1 MKFLFQY
8 FSLGHVRLVTSNKFR
23 QGKFLAPKLSQRNC
37 VPSPKAKFQVVTL
50 FTGCTQLR
58 RLCKEEIPALLK
70 KSLPSEWFGK
80 HMVQWL
86 PGKDLNHP
94 PKRWLE
100 SLWIYLRDH
109 FKEDLSTFEN
119 LPLIPLDLS
128 KVPVTLTELTNPS
141 RVVAKRLKNDRLDG
155 KLSEVLKELGV
166 ILIKECPTFLLS
178 HPAVLETFVH
188 PPRVH
193 SVLKAMEASSS
204 FLGDGPGMHSAIM
217 LDKVKDESKRFLRK
231 FISKTPSLSPE
242 EKSYVSCLPI
252 FETLTKVFVSK
263 KHGLGA
269 APEDPIPVALNGD
282 FIDVSDKDSKDMAG
296 LLEIGI
302 PTLTEFVCDKIF
314 PDVGRRWYSE
324 EEIDKLMSFVIE
336 RYHVHLEADDKFEK
350 TMKALPF
357 VPTNSG
363 RVVAEGIFDPREALL
378 QDIFADEDVFP
389 VREPYLNPEFLVILE
404 KLGMKS
410 EKEIS
415 VHDLLKSAKKVTDV
429 PNSVEARQKSEAI
442 MAYLEKNPR
451 KLKETFSAKDLGSL
465 LCDIKW
471 VSALRKKPH
480 GFPKTL
486 HLYGETAKEALFYRP
501 TDVTSEDKVNL
512 IGTVMPIV
520 KVHSQLAKHFGWN
533 EKPRA
538 SDVVKHLKTVSC
550 HYTANEKAQYI
561 EMVKEIYSFLDQP
574 KDADVEAAMQEIER
588 SSWIWNGDGFS
599 SSKTIL
605 THKPPIDLLPYIFSL
620 PSEVKQFS
628 RLFTTFGM
636 QERCEPSS
644 LLHVLHQIKEKYLD
658 DGRRFPHSEVK
669 KDLQISVDILNEI
682 KPDVGKQLPSHLQE
696 KVLIPTHVEG
706 DSCVRLVKV
715 EDCMYCEHEWLERGN
730 LDEEVDYLYVHP
742 NVPNSTAE
750 LLQVPTLTNR
760 MLKPDEMQIGDE
772 FGQEEKLTD
781 RLRRLLEE
789 YTDGFSVLKELIQ
802 NADDAGATEVKFL
815 YDKRNNKDAQTC
827 LIDEGMREC
836 QGPALWVYNDAEF
849 RDEDFINI
857 TKLNGRTKE
866 TKTEKIGK
874 FGLGFNAVYNLTD
887 VPMFLSKNF
896 FVIFDPSTLHLG
908 KAIRNK
914 SKPGMKIDVN
924 KNTKR
929 LRNFKNQFKPFN
941 GIFGCD
947 LLLEKEDNS
956 FNGTLFRFP
965 LRTRQQAEKSEIKN
979 LHYNDEEM
987 RQLLKT
993 FYERRDLLLL
1003 FTQNVIRVG
1012 LYSLPSSSRQNPQP
1026 KMLFQVTKSLTE
1038 GGILRELSLPVMLP
1052 HTARKLD
1059 AEHQKLLEQT
1069 SFLQAASMVK
1079 RKAKGFK
1086 VSPKESCVS
1095 SIAVDVEFHLTN
1107 CGASFFKSKEASQE
1121 SCTWLV
1127 VSSIGKGEAMEFA
1140 RKDPSLVPS
1149 AGIAVQLLRR
1159 TENFFLPSPV
1169 TKKDSG
1175 LNQNGTIFCYLP
1187 LPMHSGLPVHIN
1199 GAFAVTSSRRHL
1211 QEKLEDDKDCYGV
1224 KWNTKLMEDSITSA
1238 YFTLLEDVKSIVPGD
1253 GSYAFHS
1260 LWPKE
1265 CEVQKHCSPVL
1276 TSFYKQLATGS
1287 HALFSDGNE
1296 WFSVNQVVFLHPNLR
1311 LDPKIGD
1318 ISFAVF
1324 QQCTNV
1330 MDNVVDLPSEVFHS
1344 LVHCKQW
1351 GVIESKTY
1359 DIDRFFCEIFFPN
1372 ISAVSSKLRD
1382 VLVLYALDQNK
1393 SDLEELLKSNKCIP
1407 VSPSGKIL
1415 KFPKQLINPTK
1426 RASTLFCQEDG
1437 RFPCSNDE
1445 FRKPGRLEKLE
1456 DLGMLSDELPWED
1469 IAERAESIPGLN
1481 AVDNKAAV
1489 KRVRAWLKL
1498 VEKKLKDRERPT
1510 HSVLSR
1516 LLVARFLPVLE
1527 KPTSFPLHWKGNDF
1541 HGSRKLLAAP
1551 KDIFLE
1557 EKKYQVCCTEPIVGL
1572 AIPEK
1577 VKELLDLEE
1586 KEITTHHAMKQL
1598 EVAFSTEIST
1608 LNRKSYDEVSR
1619 VCAEAYSF
1627 LQEKMVSGATSFEN
1641 FFTEKRFILVGKTF
1655 LSANQVAFEV
1665 KNDCSP
1671 YLQRLPDHFR
1681 DEFADL
1687 MKVAGVREH
1696 FEKKDYIFGLQKV
1709 KRDFGEMKLDE
1720 RALQVAI
1727 NMAIQLSETLQGS
1740 NEDDS
1745 EPLEKWGALYL
1756 PDFRGIMR
1764 DVHDL
1769 FYKDCPW
1776 MPDDPDE
1783 LSVHEKIPWSTCK
1796 QLGVKTRREGA
1807 LQHHDAGFPFGQ
1819 KEELT
1824 NRLKRI
1830 LMGYPGEKEI
1840 LKELLQNADDA
1851 QATEICFIKDPRH
1864 HPDEKVFKESWKPVQ
1879 GPALCVYNNKPF
1891 TTADIE
1897 GICKLG
1903 EGSKGED
1910 PNKTGQYGVGFN
1922 AVYHLTDVPSFIS
1935 KGEEIGDVLCVFDP
1949 HCKYIPGAS
1958 NAKPGRMFK
1967 GIEELKS
1974 KFPDVFPCYLE
1985 EHFPLENATMF
1996 RFPLKSEKMAKD
2008 SLISQTPVSMEK
2020 LEFMMKDLKK
2030 ELFEVLLFAN
2040 NVKKIGVASI
2050 DESGN
2055 LQKTYSVQVSMSNE
2069 DERERQAF
2077 AAYINK
2083 IGRETKEK
2091 VFLPTNITAK
2101 QCTYALTLQDNFGK
2115 KEKWLIVQQVGL
2127 EKHVK
2132 DSINVAFKDGKLG
2145 MLPRGGVACLLDCNT
2160 SEARGKKKAYCF
2172 LPLPF
2177 ETDLPVHINGHF
2189 ALDHEARRSLWRDEA
2204 GGYRSD
2210 WNNALLCDVVASCY
2224 LTLLHKVRGFL
2235 HLPFVQNRATRNGT
2249 FNRGDILKR
2258 LTSYENLF
2266 PVSPIEEPYWRTL
2279 VNSVFQEINTN
2290 GMRLL
2295 PLVRPVKT
2303 RSSCRAKVSDS
2314 EKVQVTWLPPT
2325 GARKEQAF
2333 FNDLD
2338 MNGCFASL
2346 PPKHSENEE
2355 EQKRKEEKRI
2365 RTKTKF
2371 EETLLETGF
2380 NLVAL
2385 SLNVFHAFSR
2395 AGVPVRCI
2403 SPLAVLD
2410 FYKSIRD
2417 PYPHCNI
2424 GAIPCHVRNTPF
2436 KDQGG
2441 VIRVLKYCK
2450 DDEQFLEK
2458 LPDLPLLL
2466 TQDNFLRRF
2475 SESDPRCLSQY
2486 ADILPSSPSVFVNT
2500 AVLSEVFYG
2509 IDCGDVSVFQPLD
2522 VKFFATQLPK
2532 SLPDSFF
2539 KQDCFV
2545 KWRPDSQA
2553 HTLPNHRWIYRVW
2566 EFLRQFTNDV
2576 VKEKGV
2582 EKEKTTTFIR
2592 DLLSPLCDWN
2602 ILPATVV
2609 IQLEIPQIH
2618 HPVMQ
2623 SMQKPAEQILV
2634 PLKKA
2639 EAVLDF
2645 TYCGKSSSRLVEA
2658 LRNLG
2663 LPELNKS
2670 VMLAGGADLVPYIKS
2685 ESYEFAHMLV
2695 ATLESPHSLI
2705 LVLKE
2710 KLEMHSTFFGRKI
2723 AFSDAIDILE
2733 YFSRNTESLEMVDRE
2748 TLRKLP
2754 FYPTATGS
2762 LTEIKNKNVFLLP
2775 GIPKEE
2781 MNVVESKQSCLFLDP
2796 LGSLSKLY
2804 EFLDLQLLPPV
2815 EVYLKFVLN
2824 CFKHLTVK
2832 GQLAHLRY
2840 LRQLTLY
2847 PIRTGSKG
2855 EEHENR
2861 RLLDRL
2867 KTVEFIQSIDGTQ
2880 KTASSFYDPH
2890 NEVFCAMLTKD
2901 MFPPDP
2907 FGSNEWLPFLKEI
2920 GLVKE
2925 VSDDDFCIFA
2935 SQVAQEAKNSQTNET
2950 CRKSEVLVCHLFS
2963 RHNVVGGFL
2972 LHRVYGIPFVAG
2984 SPVKECLRAI
2994 CTPFGEK
3001 KAHETP
3007 FIAFKDA
3014 VVGEH
3019 EEIVWSKA
3027 SLLPE
3032 SADPRRFRSELAIG
3046 CPHYRNL
3053 DQYLNDLLSK
3063 LQILKKPPV
3072 DLVVSHCKTICLH
3085 LQSRN
3090 VKENASREH
3099 FSAITRVMESIY
3111 KFLQDNAIDD
3121 RGAKLLALQTTR
3133 CILIGNGKSFI
3144 LPSQAVLDLYDKDEI
3159 KPFLYGVPPEFGKF
3173 RELFG
3178 FLGCSK
3184 YARPSHYA
3192 MVLEMLQESCKDA
3205 RLSSNEFR
3213 ICCKAVKG
3221 FFDTLQEEEENISP
3235 LSKLYLPAMPPGCA
3249 SPNTFPTVI
3258 PVSLHQSKE
3267 LIFDDAP
3274 TYGNRIRGLQKRFV
3288 LDLSLMDV
3296 SCKSTMVNFKDLMMK
3311 LPLDIQPKMLSSVV
3325 IEKLSNPEEAVI
3337 VTDGAVNLLKRQLS
3351 TVQFGRG
3358 IARIIRD
3365 ANSHKK
3371 DFKESVIAGIEK
3383 GLRSIDL
3390 CAVKCLETSLFH
3402 NGILIPGSKAE
3413 VPSFQEKLQ
3422 LPGEEIR
3429 RVYINTKSEM
3439 DDPISTTSLVTNVIV
3454 EMYGESL
3461 GKKAFVISDMLRYPP
3476 SKIWSLL
3483 DRMGI
3488 RKDDSYV
3495 AAEMDIYSEPGTLI
3509 PIEDHHLL
3517 NEAFALFEPDE
3528 YVGCQLD
3535 HPALHLDATFIYAI
3549 IIDEVSNEDTALLTK
3564 RYKINIGHDKEP
3576 VVVNSAKLYQ
3586 FHRLKDIFDQQ
3597 VNSCQSE
3604 QEVLNEITDLLKKT
3618 WELPQEERFQIIK
3631 RLCLRWHPEK
3641 NLGNEEF
3648 CRAVLQHIKNEVS
3661 RLGGSYDDLFAFCEA
3676 RAREHGLQRKGYR
3689 ERFSKRFGSWESSS
3703 THRPW
3708 KSVPPSLCERN
3719 PQPEEAKRWF
3729 RQAEADLEA
3738 SANELAFI
3746 NPSFEWA
3753 CFKCHQ
3759 VRNEPVTDIS
3769 KLTCTFNL

>member
-1 MKFLFQY
+1 M
-8 FSLGHVRLVTSNKFR
+8 VTF
-23 QGKFLAPKLSQRNC
+23 
-37 VPSPKAKFQVVTL
+37 

-70 KSLPSEWFGK
+70 KSLPSDWFSG
-80 HMVQWL
+80 HMVQWF

-128 KVPVTLTELTNPS
+128 KVPITLTKLKNPS

-193 SVLKAMEASSS
+193 SVLKAMAASSL

-217 LDKVKDESKRFLRK
+217 LDKVKDESKRYLRK

-242 EKSYVSCLPI
+242 EKTYVSCLPI

-269 APEDPIPVALNGD
+269 APEDPLPVAPKGD
-282 FIDVSDKDSKDMAG
+282 FIDVSDKESRDMAG

-314 PDVGRRWYSE
+314 PDVARRCYSE
-324 EEIDKLMSFVIE
+324 EDIDKLMSFVIE
-336 RYHVHLEADDKFEK
+336 RYHVHLLADDKFEEI
-350 TMKALPF
+350 MRALPF

-378 QDIFADEDVFP
+378 QEIFADEDVFP
-389 VREPYLNPEFLVILE
+389 VTELYLNPQFLVILE

-410 EKEIS
+410 EEEIS

-429 PNSVEARQKSEAI
+429 PNSVKARQKSEAI

-451 KLKETFSAKDLGSL
+451 KLKETFSGKDLGSL

-486 HLYGETAKEALFYRP
+486 HLYGETAKEARFYRP
-501 TDVTSEDKVNL
+501 TDVTSEDKVTL

-538 SDVVKHLKTVSC
+538 SDVVRHLKTVSC

-561 EMVKEIYSFLDQP
+561 EMVKDIYSFLDQP
-574 KDADVEAAMQEIER
+574 KDADVEAAMQEIEL

-599 SSKTIL
+599 SSKAIL

-636 QERCEPSS
+636 QERCEPLS
-644 LLHVLHQIKEKYLD
+644 LLQVLHQIKEKYLD
-658 DGRRFPHSEVK
+658 DDRRFSHSEVK

-849 RDEDFINI
+849 RDEDFTNI

-887 VPMFLSKNF
+887 VPMFLSRNY

-965 LRTRQQAEKSEIKN
+965 LRTRQQAATSEIKN

-1012 LYSLPSSSRQNPQP
+1012 LYSLPSSSSQNPQP
-1026 KMLFQVTKSLTE
+1026 TMLFQVTKSLRDD
-1038 GGILRELSLPVMLP
+1038 GILRELSLPVMLP
-1052 HTARKLD
+1052 RTARKLD
-1059 AEHQKLLEQT
+1059 AEHQKLLKQT
-1069 SFLQAASMVK
+1069 NFLQAASIVK
-1079 RKAKGFK
+1079 RKAKGCK
-1086 VSPKESCVS
+1086 VSSKVSCVS
-1095 SIAVDVEFHLTN
+1095 SIAVDVECNLAK
-1107 CGASFFKSKEASQE
+1107 CGASFFKIKGASQE
-1121 SCTWLV
+1121 SSTWLV

-1140 RKDPSLVPS
+1140 RKDPSLVSS
-1149 AGIAVQLLRR
+1149 AGTAVQLLRN
-1159 TENFFLPSPV
+1159 TENLFLPSPV

-1175 LNQNGTIFCYLP
+1175 LNLNGTIFCYLP

-1199 GAFAVTSSRRHL
+1199 GAFAVTSNRRHL
-1211 QEKLEDDKDCYGV
+1211 QEKLEDDKDCHGV
-1224 KWNTKLMEDSITSA
+1224 KWNTKLMEDSLTSA
-1238 YFTLLEDVKSIVPGD
+1238 YLTLLEDVKSIVPKD
-1253 GSYAFHS
+1253 GTYAFHS
-1260 LWPKE
+1260 LWPKK
-1265 CEVQKHCSPVL
+1265 CEVQNHCLPVL
-1276 TSFYKQLATGS
+1276 TSFYKHLATGS

-1296 WFSVNQVVFLHPNLR
+1296 WFSVTQVVFLHPDLR
-1311 LDPKIGD
+1311 MDPEIGNV
-1318 ISFAVF
+1318 SFAVF
-1324 QQCTNV
+1324 QQCTKSAEV
-1330 MDNVVDLPSEVFHS
+1330 VVDLPSEVFQS
-1344 LVHCKQW
+1344 FVHCEQW
-1351 GVIESKTY
+1351 DVIKSKTY
-1359 DIDRFFCEIFFPN
+1359 DINRFFCELFFPN
-1372 ISAVSSKLRD
+1372 ISTVPVHLRD

-1393 SDLEELLKSNKCIP
+1393 SVLDELLKNYKCIP
-1407 VSPSGKIL
+1407 VTTSGKIL
-1415 KFPKQLINPTK
+1415 RFPKQLVNPTK
-1426 RASTLFCQEDG
+1426 AASSLFCERDG
-1437 RFPCSNDE
+1437 RFPCGNDG
-1445 FRKPGRLEKLE
+1445 FRKPAILEKLE
-1456 DLGMLSDELPWED
+1456 KLGMVSDDLPWEE
-1469 IAERAESIPGLN
+1469 IAERAESIPRLN
-1481 AVDNKAAV
+1481 AVDGKAAV
-1489 KRVRAWLKL
+1489 KRVKAWLKF
-1498 VEKKLKDRERPT
+1498 VEKKLKHIAEHDGNKPSP
-1510 HSVLSR
+1510 SVLLR
-1516 LLVARFLPVLE
+1516 LLEAHFLPVLE
-1527 KPTSFPLHWKGNDF
+1527 KPTTFPLFWKGNEF
-1541 HGSRKLLAAP
+1541 HGSRKSLAAP
-1551 KDIFLE
+1551 KGIFLE
-1557 EKKYQVCCTEPIVGL
+1557 ESMYQVCCTEPLVGL
-1572 AIPEK
+1572 YIPKK
-1577 VKELLDLEE
+1577 VKELLKLEG
-1586 KEITTHHAMKQL
+1586 KEVTTEQVLKQL
-1598 EVAFSTEIST
+1598 EHAIST
-1608 LNRKSYDEVSR
+1608 DISSLHRKRAAYNEVSR
-1619 VCAEAYSF
+1619 VCTEAYCF
-1627 LQEKMVSGATSFEN
+1627 LQNKLISGASCIKKFLV
-1641 FFTEKRFILVGKTF
+1641 EKRFILVGKTF
-1655 LSANQVAFEV
+1655 LSAKQVAFKM

-1671 YLQRLPDHFR
+1671 YLQRLPEHFC
-1681 DEFADL
+1681 DDFADI
-1687 MKVAGVREH
+1687 MRAAGVKEQ
-1696 FEKKDYIFGLQKV
+1696 FEAIDFISSLQEV
-1709 KRDFGEMKLDE
+1709 KRRFKERKLDDDT
-1720 RALQVAI
+1720 LQVAV
-1727 NMAIQLSETLQGS
+1727 NMATELAETLQPS
-1740 NEDDS
+1740 IANDS
-1745 EPLEKWGALYL
+1745 ELQEGLGSVCL
-1756 PDFRGIMR
+1756 PDVNGIMR
-1764 DVHDL
+1764 SVIDL
-1769 FYKDCPW
+1769 CYKDCHW
-1776 MPDDPDE
+1776 MTDDPDE
-1783 LSVHEKIPWSTCK
+1783 LCVHAKIPSLICSK
-1796 QLGVKTRREGA
+1796 LGVKTRREEA
-1807 LQHHDAGFPFGQ
+1807 LQSHDVGLPFGQ
-1819 KEELT
+1819 KEKLT

-1830 LMGYPGEKEI
+1830 LTGYPGEKEI

-1851 QATEICFIKDPRH
+1851 QATEVWFIKDPRH
-1864 HPDEKVFKESWKPVQ
+1864 HPDERVFRESWKPLQ

-1891 TTADIE
+1891 TKADIK
-1897 GICKLG
+1897 GICQLG

-1910 PNKTGQYGVGFN
+1910 PYKTGQYGVGFN
-1922 AVYHLTDVPSFIS
+1922 AVYHLTDVPSFMS
-1935 KGEEIGDVLCVFDP
+1935 KGDEIGDVLCVFDP
-1949 HCKYIPGAS
+1949 HCKYIPHAS
-1958 NAKPGRMFK
+1958 DSRPGRMFQNIVK
-1967 GIEELKS
+1967 LKT

-1985 EHFPLENATMF
+1985 KHFSIENATMF
-1996 RFPLKSEKMAKD
+1996 RFPLKSEKMAKE
-2008 SLISQTPVSMEK
+2008 SQISQTSVSIEK
-2020 LEFMMKDLKK
+2020 LDTMMEDLK
-2030 ELFEVLLFAN
+2030 EDLFEVLLFVN
-2040 NVKKIGVASI
+2040 NVKTISISAI
-2050 DESGN
+2050 DECGN
-2055 LQKTYSVQVSMSNE
+2055 LENTYVVQVVLSQE
-2069 DERERQAF
+2069 DERERNEF
-2077 AAYINK
+2077 AAYMK
-2083 IGRETKEK
+2083 DIGRLAKNRD
-2091 VFLPTNITAK
+2091 FLPSSITAK
-2101 QCTYALTLQDNFGK
+2101 QCTYTLRLKDNFGL
-2115 KEKWLIVQQVGL
+2115 EQKWLIVQQVGF
-2127 EKHVK
+2127 ETAIKK
-2132 DSINVAFKDGKLG
+2132 SIVDAFKAQQLM
-2145 MLPRGGVACLLDCNT
+2145 MLPCGGVACLLESTRSVAQRKN
-2160 SEARGKKKAYCF
+2160 KAYCF

-2189 ALDHEARRSLWRDEA
+2189 ALDHEARRNLWRDEA

-2210 WNNALLCDVVASCY
+2210 WNNALLCDVVACCY
-2224 LTLLHKVRGFL
+2224 LTLLQTVREFL
-2235 HLPFVQNRATRNGT
+2235 HLPVVQYHATRNAT
-2249 FNRGDILKR
+2249 FDRNDIITR
-2258 LTSYENLF
+2258 LTSYENLLPVF
-2266 PVSPIEEPYWRTL
+2266 PTEEPYWRTL
-2279 VNSVFQEINTN
+2279 VESVFQQINTKK
-2290 GMRLL
+2290 MRLL
-2295 PLVRPVKT
+2295 PLVSPVNT
-2303 RSSCRAKVSDS
+2303 RSSSRARVSDS

-2325 GARKEQAF
+2325 GTDKEQAF

-2338 MNGCFASL
+2338 VNGCFALS
-2346 PPKHSENEE
+2346 PPKHSESEE
-2355 EQKRKEEKRI
+2355 EQKRREENRI
-2365 RTKTKF
+2365 RTRTKF

-2385 SLNVFHAFSR
+2385 SLKVFHAFSR

-2403 SPLAVLD
+2403 SPSAVLD

-2417 PYPHCNI
+2417 PYPHGNI

-2450 DDEQFLEK
+2450 NDEQFLEK

-2475 SESDPRCLSQY
+2475 SESDRRCLSQY

-2500 AVLSEVFYG
+2500 AVLSEVFCG

-2522 VKFFATQLPK
+2522 VIFFATQLPN

-2539 KQDCFV
+2539 RQDCFV

-2576 VKEKGV
+2576 MKGKGV

-2592 DLLSPLCDWN
+2592 DLLSPLSDWN
-2602 ILPATVV
+2602 ILPATEV

-2618 HPVMQ
+2618 HPVMH
-2623 SMQKPAEQILV
+2623 SKQKPAEQILV

-2645 TYCGKSSSRLVEA
+2645 TYCGKSSFRLVEA

-2670 VMLAGGADLVPYIKS
+2670 VMLARGADLVPYIKS

-2705 LVLKE
+2705 IVLKE

-2754 FYPTATGS
+2754 FYPTTTGS
-2762 LTEIKNKNVFLLP
+2762 LAEIKDKNVFLLP

-2815 EVYLKFVLN
+2815 EVYLKFVLK

-2840 LRQLTLY
+2840 LRQLILY

-2867 KTVEFIQSIDGTQ
+2867 KTVEFIQAIDGAQ

-2920 GLVKE
+2920 GLVEE
-2925 VSDDDFCIFA
+2925 VSDDDFCRFA

-2950 CRKSEVLVCHLFS
+2950 CSKSKVLVRHLFS
-2963 RHNVVGGFL
+2963 RPNVVGGFL
-2972 LHRVYGIPFVAG
+2972 LYRVYGIPFVAG

-3046 CPHYRNL
+3046 CPHNRNL

-3090 VKENASREH
+3090 AKENASREH

-3144 LPSQAVLDLYDKDEI
+3144 LPSQAVLDLYEKDEI

-3184 YARPSHYA
+3184 YARPAHYA
-3192 MVLEMLQESCKDA
+3192 MVLEMLQQGCKDA

-3221 FFDTLQEEEENISP
+3221 FFDTLQEEEDNISP

-3249 SPNTFPTVI
+3249 SPNTVPTVI

-3274 TYGNRIRGLQKRFV
+3274 TYSNRIRGLQKRFV

-3311 LPLDIQPKMLSSVV
+3311 LPLDIQPKMLSCEV

-3413 VPSFQEKLQ
+3413 VPSFQEELKLS
-3422 LPGEEIR
+3422 GEEIR
-3429 RVYINTKSEM
+3429 RVYINTKSAM

-3528 YVGCQLD
+3528 YVGFQLD
-3535 HPALHLDATFIYAI
+3535 DPALHLDATFIYAI
-3549 IIDEVSNEDTALLTK
+3549 IIDEVSNEDTTLLTK
-3564 RYKINIGHDKEP
+3564 RYKINVGHDKEP

-3597 VNSCQSE
+3597 GNCCQSE
-3604 QEVLNEITDLLKKT
+3604 QEVLNEVTDLLKKT
-3618 WELPQEERFQIIK
+3618 LELPQEERFQIIK

-3689 ERFSKRFGSWESSS
+3689 ERFFKRFGSWQSSS
-3703 THRPW
+3703 TNRPW
-3708 KSVPPSLCERN
+3708 KNVPPSLCERN

-3738 SANELAFI
+3738 GENELAFTS
-3746 NPSFEWA
+3746 PSFEWA

-3759 VRNEPVTDIS
+3759 VRNEPVTYIS
-3769 KLTCTFNL
+3769 KLTCTFNLKVARRVSMT

>member
-1 MKFLFQY
+1 M
-8 FSLGHVRLVTSNKFR
+8 RLVISNKFR
-23 QGKFLAPKLSQRNC
+23 QGKFLARQLSQRNC
-37 VPSPKAKFQVVTL
+37 VPSPKTKFQVVTL

-70 KSLPSEWFGK
+70 KSLPSDWFSG
-80 HMVQWL
+80 HMVQWF

-100 SLWIYLRDH
+100 SLWTYLRDH

-128 KVPVTLTELTNPS
+128 KVPITLTKLKNPS

-155 KLSEVLKELGV
+155 TLSEVLKELGV

-217 LDKVKDESKRFLRK
+217 LDKAKDESKRFLRK
-231 FISKTPSLSPE
+231 FISKTPSLTPE

-263 KHGLGA
+263 RHGLGA
-269 APEDPIPVALNGD
+269 APEDPIPVALHGG

-302 PTLTEFVCDKIF
+302 PSLTEFVCDKIF
-314 PDVGRRWYSE
+314 PDVRRGCYSE
-324 EEIDKLMSFVIE
+324 DDIDKLMSFVIE
-336 RYHVHLEADDKFEK
+336 RYHVHLEADDKFEE

-415 VHDLLKSAKKVTDV
+415 VNDLLKSAKKVTDV
-429 PNSVEARQKSEAI
+429 PNSVKARRKSEAI

-451 KLKETFSAKDLGSL
+451 KLKETLSGKDFGSL

-471 VSALRKKPH
+471 VSALREKPH

-486 HLYGETAKEALFYRP
+486 HLYGETAKEACFYRP
-501 TDVTSEDKVNL
+501 PEVTSEDKVNL

-520 KVHSQLAKHFGWN
+520 QVQSQLAEHFGWD
-533 EKPRA
+533 KMPRA
-538 SDVVKHLKTVSC
+538 SDVVKHLKTVSR
-550 HYTANEKAQYI
+550 HYTENDKAQYI
-561 EMVKEIYSFLDQP
+561 EMVKEIYSFLDQS
-574 KDADVEAAMQEIER
+574 KDADVEVAMQEIEH
-588 SSWIWNGDGFS
+588 SKWIWNGDGFS

-605 THKPPIDLLPYIFSL
+605 THKPPIDLLPYIRSL

-636 QERCEPSS
+636 QERCEPLS

-658 DGRRFPHSEVK
+658 DGRRFPRSEVK

-802 NADDAGATEVKFL
+802 KADDAGATEVKFL
-815 YDKRNNKDAQTC
+815 YDKRSNKDAQTC

-857 TKLNGRTKE
+857 TKLNAGTKE
-866 TKTEKIGK
+866 TETEKIGK

-887 VPMFLSKNF
+887 VPMFLSKNY

-965 LRTRQQAEKSEIKN
+965 LRTRQQAAKSEIKN

-993 FYERRDLLLL
+993 FYERRDVLLL

-1026 KMLFQVTKSLTE
+1026 KMLFQVTKSLRE
-1038 GGILRELSLPVMLP
+1038 GGILRELSLPVTLP
-1052 HTARKLD
+1052 HTARKLE

-1069 SFLQAASMVK
+1069 SFLQAASIVK
-1079 RKAKGFK
+1079 RKAKGCK

-1095 SIAVDVEFHLTN
+1095 SIAVDVECHLTN
-1107 CGASFFKSKEASQE
+1107 CGASFFKTKEASQE

-1149 AGIAVQLLRR
+1149 AAIAVQLLRK
-1159 TENFFLPSPV
+1159 TENVFLPSPV

-1175 LNQNGTIFCYLP
+1175 LNLNGTIFCYLP

-1199 GAFAVTSSRRHL
+1199 GAFAVTSNRRHL
-1211 QEKLEDDKDCYGV
+1211 REKLEDDKDCYGV

-1265 CEVQKHCSPVL
+1265 CELQKHCSPVL

-1330 MDNVVDLPSEVFHS
+1330 MDNVVDLPAEVFHS

-1393 SDLEELLKSNKCIP
+1393 SDLDELLKSNKCIP

-1415 KFPKQLINPTK
+1415 KLPKQLINPTK

-1498 VEKKLKDRERPT
+1498 VEKKLKEKDREKPT

-1527 KPTSFPLHWKGNDF
+1527 KPTSFPLHWKGNEF

-1577 VKELLDLEE
+1577 IKELLDLEE

-1627 LQEKMVSGATSFEN
+1627 LQEKMVSGATSFEK

-1696 FEKKDYIFGLQKV
+1696 FGKKDYIFGLQKV

-1740 NEDDS
+1740 NDDDS
-1745 EPLEKWGALYL
+1745 EPQEKWGALYL

-1769 FYKDCPW
+1769 CYKDCPW

-1783 LSVHEKIPWSTCK
+1783 LSVHEMIPWSTCK

-1864 HPDEKVFKESWKPVQ
+1864 HPDEKVFRESWKPVQ

-1967 GIEELKS
+1967 GIEELRS

-2091 VFLPTNITAK
+2091 AFLPTNIKAK
-2101 QCTYALTLQDNFGK
+2101 QCTYTLTLQDNFGK

-2127 EKHVK
+2127 EKRVK
-2132 DSINVAFKDGKLG
+2132 ESINLAFKDGNLG
-2145 MLPRGGVACLLDCNT
+2145 MLPRGGVACLLDYNT
-2160 SEARGKKKAYCF
+2160 AEVRGKKKAYCF

-2210 WNNALLCDVVASCY
+2210 WNNALLCDVIASCY

-2249 FNRGDILKR
+2249 FNRGEILKR

-2290 GMRLL
+2290 GIRLL

-2303 RSSCRAKVSDS
+2303 RSSSRAKVSDS

-2325 GARKEQAF
+2325 GAGKEQAF

-2338 MNGCFASL
+2338 ENGCFASL
-2346 PPKHSENEE
+2346 PPKRSEGEE
-2355 EQKRKEEKRI
+2355 EQKRRQEYRI

-2380 NLVAL
+2380 NLLAF
-2385 SLNVFHAFSR
+2385 SLKVYHAFSR

-2410 FYKSIRD
+2410 FYKSICD
-2417 PYPHCNI
+2417 PDLHGDI
-2424 GAIPCHVRNTPF
+2424 GVIPCDVSNTPF

-2441 VIRVLKYCK
+2441 VIRVLKYCR
-2450 DDEQFLEK
+2450 DDEHFLEK

-2466 TQDNFLRRF
+2466 TQDNVLRRF
-2475 SESDPRCLSQY
+2475 SESDRRCLSQY
-2486 ADILPSSPSVFVNT
+2486 ADILPLTPSLFVNT
-2500 AVLSEVFYG
+2500 AVRSEVFG
-2509 IDCGDVSVFQPLD
+2509 AIDCGEISVFQPFD
-2522 VKFFATQLPK
+2522 VNLFASQLTK
-2532 SLPDSFF
+2532 HLPEDIYRRYYS
-2539 KQDCFV
+2539 V
-2545 KWRPDSQA
+2545 RWRPDSQGD
-2553 HTLPNHRWIYRVW
+2553 TLPNHRWIYRVW

-2576 VKEKGV
+2576 IKKTDA
-2582 EKEKTTTFIR
+2582 EKEKKTIFIR
-2592 DLLSPLCDWN
+2592 NLLSPLSSWN
-2602 ILPATVV
+2602 ILPATEI
-2609 IQLEIPQIH
+2609 IQPEILQRQ
-2618 HPVMQ
+2618 HPVMH
-2623 SMQKPAEQILV
+2623 SEQKLADQILV

-2639 EAVLDF
+2639 ETVLDF
-2645 TYCGKSSSRLVEA
+2645 TYCGESSTRLVEA

-2670 VMLAGGADLVPYIKS
+2670 VMLARSADSVPYIKP
-2685 ESYEFAHMLV
+2685 ESYEFAHSLV

-2710 KLEMHSTFFGRKI
+2710 KLEMDLSSFDGKLTL
-2723 AFSDAIDILE
+2723 SDAIGILE
-2733 YFSRNTESLEMVDRE
+2733 YFSRNIESLDTVDQE

-2754 FYPTATGS
+2754 FYPTATGN
-2762 LTEIKNKNVFLLP
+2762 LAKIKDRNVFLLP
-2775 GIPKEE
+2775 GIPKDE
-2781 MNVVESKQSCLFLDP
+2781 MNVVESRLHCLFLDP
-2796 LGSLSKLY
+2796 LTSLSKIF
-2804 EFLDLQLLPPV
+2804 EFLQLQHLPPV
-2815 EVYLKFVLN
+2815 EVYLKFVLK
-2824 CFKHLTVK
+2824 CFKHLSVK
-2832 GQLAHLRY
+2832 GKLAHLRY
-2840 LRQLTLY
+2840 LRQLILF
-2847 PIRTGSKG
+2847 PVKTGSKG
-2855 EEHENR
+2855 EERDDR
-2861 RLLDRL
+2861 RLLDCL
-2867 KTVEFIQSIDGTQ
+2867 TTVEFIPSIGGIM
-2880 KTASSFYDPH
+2880 KTASNFYDPD
-2890 NEVFCAMLTKD
+2890 NEVFRAMLTKD
-2901 MFPPDP
+2901 RFPPDP
-2907 FGSNEWLPFLKEI
+2907 FGSEEWLPFLKKI
-2920 GLVKE
+2920 GLIEE
-2925 VSDDDFCIFA
+2925 VSEDQFYRFA
-2935 SQVAQEAKNSQTNET
+2935 IQVSQEAET
-2950 CRKSEVLVCHLFS
+2950 ARTEETHRRSEVLVRHLFS
-2963 RHNVVGGFL
+2963 RHNVVEEFL
-2972 LHRVYGIPFVAG
+2972 LNRVCDVRFVAG
-2984 SPVKECLRAI
+2984 GQVKESLRSL
-2994 CTPFGEK
+2994 CTPFGETK
-3001 KAHETP
+3001 DSQTP
-3007 FIAFKDA
+3007 FIAFKGA
-3014 VVGEH
+3014 VVSEH
-3019 EEIVWSKA
+3019 EDIVWSKA
-3027 SLLPE
+3027 PLLPK
-3032 SADPRRFRSELAIG
+3032 SADPRLHRYELALG
-3046 CPHYRNL
+3046 CRNRNV
-3053 DQYLNDLLSK
+3053 DQYLNDLFSK
-3063 LQILKKPPV
+3063 LKILKKPPV

-3085 LQSRN
+3085 LESRDD
-3090 VKENASREH
+3090 KENASNEH

-3111 KFLQDNAIDD
+3111 KFLQENAIDD
-3121 RGAKLLALQTTR
+3121 LRAKSSLQTTR
-3133 CILIGNGKSFI
+3133 CILIEKGKRFI
-3144 LPSQAVLDLYDKDEI
+3144 LPSQAVLDLYEKDEI

-3173 RELFG
+3173 RELFE

-3184 YARPSHYA
+3184 YARPTHYA
-3192 MVLEMLQESCKDA
+3192 MVLEMLQKGCKDS
-3205 RLSSNEFR
+3205 RLNPNEVR
-3213 ICCKAVKG
+3213 ICSKAVKG
-3221 FFDTLQEEEENISP
+3221 FFDTLQEEEENISLP
-3235 LSKLYLPAMPPGCA
+3235 SKLYLPAMPPGCA
-3249 SPNTFPTVI
+3249 SPNFFPSII
-3258 PVSLHQSKE
+3258 PVTLHQATD
-3267 LIFDDAP
+3267 LIFDDSP
-3274 TYGNRIRGLQKRFV
+3274 TYSNRIRGLQKRFV
-3288 LDLSLMDV
+3288 LELSLMNV

-3311 LPLDIQPKMLSSVV
+3311 LPSDVQPKMLSSVV
-3325 IEKLSNPEEAVI
+3325 KERLSRPEKAVK
-3337 VTDGAVNLLKRQLS
+3337 VTDGAVNQLKRQLS

-3365 ANSHKK
+3365 VNSHKK
-3371 DFKESVIAGIEK
+3371 DFNESVIAGIEK

-3390 CAVKCLETSLFH
+3390 CAVKFLETSLFY
-3402 NGILIPGSKAE
+3402 NGVLIPGSTAE
-3413 VPSFQEKLQ
+3413 VPSFEEKLV
-3422 LPGEEIR
+3422 LSDEEIR
-3429 RVYINTKSEM
+3429 RVVYINTKSGM
-3439 DDPISTTSLVTNVIV
+3439 DDPLSTASLVTNVIV

-3495 AAEMDIYSEPGTLI
+3495 AAEMDIYPEPGTLI

-3517 NEAFALFEPDE
+3517 NDAFELFEPDE

-3535 HPALHLDATFIYAI
+3535 DPGLHLNSTFIYAI
-3549 IIDEVSNEDTALLTK
+3549 IIDEVSNEDADLLTK
-3564 RYKINIGHDKEP
+3564 KYKINIGHDKEP
-3576 VVVNSAKLYQ
+3576 AVVKSNKLYK
-3586 FHRLKDIFDQQ
+3586 FHCLNDIFEQQ
-3597 VNSCQSE
+3597 LNCCQNR
-3604 QEVLNEITDLLKKT
+3604 QEVLNEVTDLLKKS
-3618 WELPQEERFQIIK
+3618 WELPQEEKLQIIK

-3648 CRAVLQHIKNEVS
+3648 YRAVLQHIKKEVS

-3676 RAREHGLQRKGYR
+3676 RAREHGSQRKGYR
-3689 ERFSKRFGSWESSS
+3689 ERFSERFGSWGSSPS
-3703 THRPW
+3703 HRSK

-3738 SANELAFI
+3738 GANELAFTS
-3746 NPSFEWA
+3746 PSFEWA

-3759 VRNEPVTDIS
+3759 VRMSP
-3769 KLTCTFNL
+3769 